1 MQRRI
6 ELTPTD
12 DPAPARAGY
21 TAAMRTSRPS
31 RFFVIV
37 FAVFSLL
44 YTQFA
49 LASYVCPAT
58 LMPGWAV
65 AKTEMANCTG
75 VDKQQPGLCHAHGHK
90 FQQSLDKPDLPQVAP
105 FLSAGLV
112 RVVQPAEA
120 LNFRD
125 AAAPPPTVLSHPI
138 SPPIAIRHCCF
149 RI

>member
-1 MQRRI
+1 M
-6 ELTPTD
+6 
-12 DPAPARAGY
+12 RA
-21 TAAMRTSRPS
+21 TRPC

-37 FAVFSLL
+37 FAVFSML
-44 YTQFA
+44 YTQCA
-49 LASYVCPAT
+49 LASYVCPST
-58 LMPGWAV
+58 LMPGGA
-65 AKTEMANCTG
+65 AQSAQMAQMADCTG

-112 RVVQPAEA
+112 RVVLPAA
-120 LNFRD
+120 PPSFHA
-125 AAAPPPTVLSHPI
+125 AAAPPAAALAYPT